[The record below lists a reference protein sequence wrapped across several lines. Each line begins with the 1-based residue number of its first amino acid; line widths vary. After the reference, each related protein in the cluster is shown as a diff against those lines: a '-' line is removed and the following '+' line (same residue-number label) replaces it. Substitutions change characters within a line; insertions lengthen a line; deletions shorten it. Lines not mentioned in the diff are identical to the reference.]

1 MSKKKKKGKK
11 GKKDKKTSL
20 DTISPSTDD
29 NVTIIIPD
37 AIADDVSRDVL
48 HGIGRLASAATST
61 FDVKEIAVVKASAV
75 PKGLSFMSIWMKNV
89 DQE

>member
-29 NVTIIIPD
+29 NVTIIVPD

-48 HGIGRLASAATST
+48 HGIGRLTYAATSK
-61 FDVKEIAVVKASAV
+61 FDVKEIAIVKASAV
-75 PKGLSFMSIWMKNV
+75 PQGLSFMSIWMKNV